1 MTRGERGPEPAP
13 ILIGN
18 VDEQRDDHHQ
28 EHRTQGDGK
37 AEDPFVLVLQGPLVH
52 DDLCAKPVDL
62 WANEVGIPGK
72 DPEIVIQGHVQ
83 HLAHGPGEIDGGGM
97 GLAGKELGQRGGG
110 DPGLVGDRLDRDA
123 ALIAPVAADI
133 VECWFVRQF
142 VYPPLTI
149 CKNGWAHPRKSR
161 KRGREILLEINYPR
175 ERAGKTGALGVKRVQ
190 ETRQAMAARRAE
202 MKGCAPDEEA
212 TGGSQENTESQDSG
226 EGEAVSCR
234 IKKNTLRL
242 SKSGSPRPAG
252 TSCGLCFCSSRGSL
266 RQESAPDLPI
276 IYPTQRQKSTGREK
290 NKALRGLIFYTRRA
304 F

>member
-1 MTRGERGPEPAP
+1 MTQGERGPEPAP
-13 ILIGN
+13 IPIGN

-83 HLAHGPGEIDGGGM
+83 HLTHGPGEIDGGGM

-123 ALIAPVAADI
+123 ALVAPVAADI

-142 VYPPLTI
+142 DTLLDN
-149 CKNGWAHPRKSR
+149 CKNGWRIPENPEN
-161 KRGREILLEINYPR
+161 G
-175 ERAGKTGALGVKRVQ
+175 AGKYFGKSIIPGNGLGKNRGGGCKKGARNPPGH
-190 ETRQAMAARRAE
+190 
-202 MKGCAPDEEA
+202 
-212 TGGSQENTESQDSG
+212 
-226 EGEAVSCR
+226 
-234 IKKNTLRL
+234 
-242 SKSGSPRPAG
+242 GSP
-252 TSCGLCFCSSRGSL
+252 
-266 RQESAPDLPI
+266 D
-276 IYPTQRQKSTGREK
+276 GRK
-290 NKALRGLIFYTRRA
+290 
-304 F
+304 